1 MKRLATILLL
11 AGLIPA
17 SSSGQF
23 LRGWGIK
30 GGVVAA
36 HQAFYYTP
44 GSTSPGIPR
53 SPRWGVY
60 AGLFAEF
67 LNVPVVSIALEGA
80 YEQKGRKV
88 SAEEVTRSSAE
99 PAYLSPGPAGSTLQ
113 LDYFSL
119 ALVIKAR
126 AGRRGLV
133 PYAGI
138 GPRFDFVL
146 SRDKVELYRNFKRSD
161 IGIIIAGGFEIIPR
175 RHPAL
180 SFEARWSP
188 SFSRAFSND
197 ILIVKNQ
204 TIDLLCAVWF

>member
-1 MKRLATILLL
+1 MKRLALLL
-11 AGLIPA
+11 CIAGFIPA
-17 SSSGQF
+17 SASAQF

-44 GSTSPGIPR
+44 GFTSPGIPR
-53 SPRWGVY
+53 EPRWGAY

-67 LNVPVVSIALEGA
+67 LNLPVVSISLEGA
-80 YEQKGRKV
+80 YVQKGRKV
-88 SAEEVTRSSAE
+88 TAEEVSRSAAE
-99 PAYLSPGPAGSTLQ
+99 PTYLSPGPAGLTPRLE
-113 LDYFSL
+113 YFTL
-119 ALVIKAR
+119 ALVIKVR

-133 PYAGI
+133 PYVGI
-138 GPRFDFVL
+138 GPRFDFAL
-146 SRDKVELYRNFKRSD
+146 AREKIDLYRNFKRSD
-161 IGIIIAGGFEIIPR
+161 IGIVLAGGVEIIPR
-175 RHPAL
+175 RHTAL

-204 TIDLLCAVWF
+204 TIDFLCSVWF